1 MGSDRLTFTLLYLP
15 MPNRKLMALQS
26 SLAAVPLVMGLAT
39 GAIAQSSPTQQLLAT
54 KQCASCNLSG
64 AGLVLAKLPG
74 ADLRSANLVGA
85 NLSQADLTGANLAGA
100 NLVGAGLS
108 GANLA
113 GANLRGA
120 NLSGVDLRD
129 AYLVGADLTDAK
141 LDNAYYQTAIG
152 LPKTVGTAD
161 EFYRLAV
168 MNGQQRQYEQAVNNF
183 TQALDRQPDYAAA
196 WLGRGVALYQ
206 SGNLKA
212 AIADVERAIAIY
224 ERNGDKVNLESAR
237 KMVAEM
243 RKPVN
248 DPAAKGGG
256 LGNVGQALLGV
267 GGLLLKLFVGI

>member
-15 MPNRKLMALQS
+15 MANRKLIVLQS
-26 SLAAVPLVMGLAT
+26 SLAAVPLAISFAT
-39 GAIAQSSPTQQLLAT
+39 GAIAQTTPVQQLLGT
-54 KQCASCNLSG
+54 KQCVSCDLSG

-152 LPKTVGTAD
+152 LPKTIGTAD

-168 MNGQQRQYEQAVNNF
+168 VNGQQRQYEQAVNNF
-183 TQALDRQPDYAAA
+183 TQALERQPDYAAA
-196 WLGRGVALYQ
+196 LLGRGVALYQ
-206 SGNLKA
+206 MSNPKA
-212 AIADVERAIAIY
+212 AVADLERAIAIY
-224 ERNGDKVNLESAR
+224 ERNGDKVNLESAK
-237 KMVAEM
+237 KMATEM
-243 RKPVN
+243 RKPIV
-248 DPAAKGGG
+248 DPASKGGG
-256 LGNVGQALLGV
+256 LGNIGQALLGV